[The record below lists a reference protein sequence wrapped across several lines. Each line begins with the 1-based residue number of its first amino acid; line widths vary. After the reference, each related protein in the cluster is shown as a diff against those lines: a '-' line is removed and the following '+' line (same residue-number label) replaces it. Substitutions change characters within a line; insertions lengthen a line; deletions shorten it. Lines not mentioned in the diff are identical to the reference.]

1 MPKHF
6 QTNLFLKQ
14 LWTDCRWLR
23 FNYSYSKYSIR
34 GVLQWWI
41 PKLPC
46 VSTLK
51 WSSFG
56 WFGSTLMALETSS
69 ELIYR
74 LYRCPS
80 GEIRGHRDTPS
91 LQQNIR
97 VSGLRPSYQ
106 TLPNETMLEAWGFG
120 TIEWGCLIWTFGIEW
135 CTFGIHSWF
144 KMMIYHQCK
153 LRNSMWTKPRY
164 EIWDAGNRPSFWV
177 WFSTLGMIITVHVWW
192 SPPQFFYGES
202 CEFCPL
208 CDFVIPRCEKI
219 TLPRC
224 GSHGFGL
231 SNMPRCVAPQRTRC
245 LHLSE
250 ISQAGHV
257 HTISG
262 NWKFQHG
269 HVRTDISTTFSRL
282 VNPKST
288 GKRRAVL
295 RRTSGSCDLGQ
306 AKCLAELQVCHDVSC
321 VGGWLTLRWWRQ
333 RLNHEAS
340 VFQHLYLL

>member
-1 MPKHF
+1 MSDNDGSPVYHAF
-6 QTNLFLKQ
+6 QLK
-14 LWTDCRWLR
+14 
-23 FNYSYSKYSIR
+23 
-34 GVLQWWI
+34 
-41 PKLPC
+41 
-46 VSTLK
+46 K

-56 WFGSTLMALETSS
+56 WFGQVA
-69 ELIYR
+69 
-74 LYRCPS
+74 RC
-80 GEIRGHRDTPS
+80 GHRDTPS

-97 VSGLRPSYQ
+97 VSGLRWLEAIKYQ

-120 TIEWGCLIWTFGIEW
+120 TIEWGCLIWTFGIQW
-135 CTFGIHSWF
+135 CTSGIHSWF

-164 EIWDAGNRPSFWV
+164 ETWDAGNRPSFWV
-177 WFSTLGMIITVHVWW
+177 WFSTLGMIITVHVRW

-202 CEFCPL
+202 CEFRPR

-224 GSHGFGL
+224 GSRGFGL

-250 ISQAGHV
+250 ISEAGHV

-288 GKRRAVL
+288 GKRGAVL

-306 AKCLAELQVCHDVSC
+306 ANCLAEFQLCHVS
-321 VGGWLTLRWWRQ
+321 VVDWRSGGEGT
-333 RLNHEAS
+333 A
-340 VFQHLYLL
+340 